1 MATVGQTEG
10 TSGVKGRLMLQ
21 AVLNALFPCVH
32 RRTTF
37 PRSHCGAPPGA
48 YVVCLDCGRE
58 IPYNWGWTRSSP
70 PAALAAGAKGRQ
82 RRESAGGDAAG
93 AQREPEAIQ
102 AQAPPETAPVTQPPP
117 QLDATAD
124 AEASGEP
131 AAIQAQ
137 APPETAPVTQPPP
150 RLDVT
155 AAAEANG
162 EPEALPIG
170 GGDGLAAGIAPVA
183 SQPERGS
190 SLTDESVCFTL
201 ASKDLPANGAG
212 DSACQP
218 LCFRLPAR
226 PGQTA
231 AQPIAPTATLTE
243 AAFPAAPVFRPS
255 LFSTSESGVA
265 EAPNGAHSTVESDAR
280 RYLERAGLRS
290 RKVQVALRVLNS
302 LMTGASAQPGDVA
315 LLVSW
320 ADPSNRGRSI
330 GELAREVVE
339 WAGSC

>member
-1 MATVGQTEG
+1 MK
-10 TSGVKGRLMLQ
+10 SG
-21 AVLNALFPCVH
+21 
-32 RRTTF
+32 
-37 PRSHCGAPPGA
+37 
-48 YVVCLDCGRE
+48 
-58 IPYNWGWTRSSP
+58 P
-70 PAALAAGAKGRQ
+70 PAALAAETKERQ
-82 RRESAGGDAAG
+82 RRESARGLAG
-93 AQREPEAIQ
+93 SAQREPEVIQ
-102 AQAPPETAPVTQPPP
+102 AKAPPETAPVTQPPP
-117 QLDATAD
+117 QLDATAA

-131 AAIQAQ
+131 LA
-137 APPETAPVTQPPP
+137 TLPV
-150 RLDVT
+150 
-155 AAAEANG
+155 
-162 EPEALPIG
+162 G
-170 GGDGLAAGIAPVA
+170 GGGLAAGVAPAA

-201 ASKDLPANGAG
+201 PSKDLHANGAG

-226 PGQTA
+226 PEQA
-231 AQPIAPTATLTE
+231 DPQPVAPTATLTE

-255 LFSTSESGVA
+255 LFSTSENGVA

-315 LLVSW
+315 QLVSW

>member
-1 MATVGQTEG
+1 
-10 TSGVKGRLMLQ
+10 MLQ

-37 PRSHCGAPPGA
+37 PRSHGRAPAGTPPGA
-48 YVVCLDCGRE
+48 YVVCLDCGRV
-58 IPYNWGWTRSSP
+58 IPYNLGWTKPSP
-70 PAALAAGAKGRQ
+70 PAALAAEAKGRQ
-82 RRESAGGDAAG
+82 RRESARGDAAR

-102 AQAPPETAPVTQPPP
+102 AQSPPETAPATQPPL
-117 QLDATAD
+117 QLDATPA
-124 AEASGEP
+124 AEANGEP
-131 AAIQAQ
+131 EAIQAK
-137 APPETAPVTQPPP
+137 ALPDTTPVTQPPP

-155 AAAEANG
+155 PAAEASG
-162 EPEALPIG
+162 EPPAALPAG
-170 GGDGLAAGIAPVA
+170 SGDGLAAGIPPVA

-201 ASKDLPANGAG
+201 PSKDSHANGAG
-212 DSACQP
+212 DSAC
-218 LCFRLPAR
+218 RLPAR
-226 PGQTA
+226 PEQPDP
-231 AQPIAPTATLTE
+231 QPIAPTAALTE
-243 AAFPAAPVFRPS
+243 AAFPAVPVFLPS

-265 EAPNGAHSTVESDAR
+265 EAPNGAHSTIESDAR

-302 LMTGASAQPGDVA
+302 LMAGNSAQPGDVA
-315 LLVSW
+315 QLVSW

>member
-1 MATVGQTEG
+1 VTAAAEA
-10 TSGVKGRLMLQ
+10 SG
-21 AVLNALFPCVH
+21 
-32 RRTTF
+32 
-37 PRSHCGAPPGA
+37 
-48 YVVCLDCGRE
+48 
-58 IPYNWGWTRSSP
+58 
-70 PAALAAGAKGRQ
+70 
-82 RRESAGGDAAG
+82 
-93 AQREPEAIQ
+93 EPEAIQ
-102 AQAPPETAPVTQPPP
+102 AKALP
-117 QLDATAD
+117 D
-124 AEASGEP
+124 
-131 AAIQAQ
+131 
-137 APPETAPVTQPPP
+137 TAPVTQPPP
-150 RLDVT
+150 RLDAT
-155 AAAEANG
+155 AVADSNG
-162 EPEALPIG
+162 DPPATLPVG
-170 GGDGLAAGIAPVA
+170 SGDGLATGTLPVA
-183 SQPERGS
+183 SQPERSS

-201 ASKDLPANGAG
+201 PSKDSHANGAG

-226 PGQTA
+226 PEQPDP
-231 AQPIAPTATLTE
+231 QPIAPTATLTE

-315 LLVSW
+315 QLVSW

>member
-93 AQREPEAIQ
+93 AQREPE
-102 AQAPPETAPVTQPPP
+102 
-117 QLDATAD
+117 
-124 AEASGEP
+124 
-131 AAIQAQ
+131 AIQAQ